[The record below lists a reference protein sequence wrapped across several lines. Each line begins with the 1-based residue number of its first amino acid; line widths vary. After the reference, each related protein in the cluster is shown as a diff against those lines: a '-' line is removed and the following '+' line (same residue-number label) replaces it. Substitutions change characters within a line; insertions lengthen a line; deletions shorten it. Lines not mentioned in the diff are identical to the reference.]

1 MKLLENDLEYYNT
14 DLSRIDTL
22 IKNNSEHISKIA
34 SDHRNALN
42 KISDIKELYSP
53 VKIILNDRI
62 AELYT
67 IVDLKQKDRDDLEYK
82 YDELRED
89 LKNKRVEAAIADQ
102 ELTKI
107 NEGMK
112 KALEKSF
119 YEQDES
125 NKSLG
130 WEVTNKKANTYADLA
145 RKKIEYKEM
154 SLK

>member
-1 MKLLENDLEYYNT
+1 MSRGLGDVYKRQELNIVIDNGYNERSGLESSMKLLENDLEYYNT

-67 IVDLKQKDRDDLEYK
+67 IVDLKQKHRDDLEYK

-89 LKNKRVEAAIADQ
+89 LK
-102 ELTKI
+102 
-107 NEGMK
+107 
-112 KALEKSF
+112 
-119 YEQDES
+119 
-125 NKSLG
+125 
-130 WEVTNKKANTYADLA
+130 
-145 RKKIEYKEM
+145 KKIIEFE
-154 SLK
+154 L